1 MSSRNPFTN
10 RFGLS
15 LLIFILLL
23 NSTPTIAQ
31 WDVVMNLQ
39 PFPSPYIGDWENN
52 PTIGSLT
59 ITNNTSSQADVLI
72 YLTISNNNI
81 GVIATGNSEPI
92 TTLPGIPAQ
101 INSDKFIDWNTV
113 TYNGSIKDQVI
124 QTGRLPEGE
133 YDACITLK
141 DLNGTIL
148 KSNLCVQFNIV
159 YPSPPSLFYPTDGDQ
174 LTSNYP
180 VFTWTPVQVPPE
192 YQLRYI
198 LKIAEIL
205 PGQTSNQALLANT
218 VQYEDDNLLTTNM
231 QYPVSA
237 LPLEPGKTYA
247 WQVQAVDQNGFPP
260 SDNEGK
266 SEIWTFVM
274 PGETGHD
281 TTLQAVPLSIEIA
294 PDAAGPFSNFEN
306 SSFDTVADRLEP
318 YNSSGGTVALPMS
331 TNTGPSMIF
340 DKIIIAAANRG
351 IYIDRQKKSIAI
363 KGSLTRNGRTYEILF
378 VAAWGSRHDPRNKA
392 LILKGPLLSR
402 IFPKVLSGLT
412 EEYLMFSLADFNLKV
427 TDLPDSVKNFFGN
440 ENEVELKRGINFL
453 GKFDLHNTPRIADL
467 MKLLR
472 VEQPS
477 VELKGFVSQ
486 NVNWVFSSKEK
497 LSRDKTLEMSLSAG
511 IPLTGSLTSW
521 MSEADAELEFS
532 WEHKKTV
539 GADSAENKFTPK
551 LNLQSKLTFPFLR
564 NAARLSDTIG
574 VKGSI
579 AIDIDSEGSH
589 EWVATLE
596 TSDILNF
603 PKFENVFKL
612 HAPQIEWNITK
623 GSVKFE
629 SDFDFGRYEK
639 AGKIGIEFSKNE
651 NSTKQQGSPDT
662 TGLQATT
669 NPTTGSPGSK
679 DSSKVPFG
687 GVPTPFKQAE
697 LLTLMNKGS
706 NEPLSHG
713 EKSNESVADST
724 EKTGKKMEVKV
735 TANFS
740 QSALKAFRLDEVIR
754 TALNLKENLI
764 GDPKDIS
771 DFLNKLPALD
781 ELSMSF
787 RPQFPGS
794 MVIKGR
800 MTYQNSSTG
809 ILISRAESSSKR
821 GFILG
826 LEPQNWSIKNYF
838 PDFSLPGI
846 DNVTLSN
853 VALIFSNIGG
863 IMPSSALTKEEL
875 EFYSTAYGK
884 DNFTLVIQPGLN
896 LIASIPSQNLT
907 NNKLVP
913 LMKKLGIQQGNIL
926 LEGSLGTKIK
936 DIYLLAEFPAMHPEG
951 SPDWFKSGQMAIEL
965 TGLPSIGLAGVLNVK
980 IKDDDV
986 SFIVKTKAGRD
997 GLILSG
1003 GMISQEGWD
1012 SPFGIQWLTLNK
1024 VVLLLGITPS
1034 GSVQLGF
1041 EGDMNVGE
1049 KDIHTAVL
1057 VALNA
1062 ATGVPTNFML
1072 DGKSDAGF
1080 GVSDLVKLQH
1090 KIAEAH
1096 SPGSP
1101 AIPLDKFPP
1110 LYIKDAKL
1118 KFAPKDSP
1126 ELDISRGMTVGGLLQ
1141 LKPTSSSSVKDIAD
1155 VLFDVGDDGL
1165 TARAKIDSFSL
1176 GPVKLQEANMDL
1188 TLTRSEQYFKLT
1200 GRSDLGFANADIQ
1213 MNLTKTQALFN
1224 TNTKIFNAFQVDLN
1238 AIGKLNLIKPEFN
1251 VHGKMK
1257 NDFNGIL
1264 AKELQQVINEVVANK
1279 VNEAKAESE
1288 NAGKQYQSAV
1298 NARQAARSRWAN
1310 TPVLPRNA
1318 KKAARNAWESAIAK
1332 ASKLLVVKKLEDGK
1346 LRRWKLASNLVARLS
1361 QQTGSNSIISVR
1373 RAEFDADLTKL
1384 KTGAVKMFDID
1395 ATVEDRE
1402 YNLKIND
1409 WNFKDMKASVKSAA
1423 QIIADKLFES
1433 YQ

>member
-1 MSSRNPFTN
+1 M
-10 RFGLS
+10 
-15 LLIFILLL
+15 
-23 NSTPTIAQ
+23 
-31 WDVVMNLQ
+31 
-39 PFPSPYIGDWENN
+39 
-52 PTIGSLT
+52 
-59 ITNNTSSQADVLI
+59 
-72 YLTISNNNI
+72 
-81 GVIATGNSEPI
+81 
-92 TTLPGIPAQ
+92 PGIPTQ

-113 TYNGSIKDQVI
+113 TYNASLQDQII

-133 YDACITLK
+133 YSACITLK

-148 KSNLCVQFNIV
+148 KSNVCLQFNIV
-159 YPSPPSLFYPTDGDQ
+159 YPSPPSLFYPADGDQ

-180 VFTWTPVQVPPE
+180 IFTWTPVQVPPD

-198 LKIAEIL
+198 IKIAEIL
-205 PGQTSNQALLANT
+205 PGQTPNQALLANN
-218 VQYEDDNLLTTNM
+218 VQYEDDNLFTTNM

-237 LPLEPGKTYA
+237 LPLESGKTYA

-274 PGETGHD
+274 PNETVHD
-281 TTLQAVPLSIEIA
+281 STFQATPLSIEIA
-294 PDAAGPFSNFEN
+294 PNATGPFSNFES
-306 SSFDTVADRLEP
+306 SSFDSVANRLEP
-318 YNSSGGTVALPMS
+318 YKSSGGTVALPMNSLSS
-331 TNTGPSMIF
+331 TKEMIF
-340 DKIIIAAANRG
+340 DKIIIAAASRG

-363 KGSLTRNGRTYEILF
+363 KGSLTRDGRTYEVLF
-378 VAAWGSRHDPRNKA
+378 VAAWGTRHDPRNKA
-392 LILKGPLLSR
+392 IILKGPLLSR
-402 IFPKVLSGLT
+402 LFPNVLSGLT
-412 EEYLMFSLADFNLKV
+412 EEYLMFSLADFDLKIS
-427 TDLPDSVKNFFGN
+427 DYPDSVKNFFGD
-440 ENEVELKRGINFL
+440 EKGVELKRGINFL

-467 MKLLR
+467 MKTLR
-472 VEQPS
+472 VKEPS
-477 VELKGFVSQ
+477 VELKGYVSQ

-497 LSRDKTLEMSLSAG
+497 LSREKTTEMSLSAG
-511 IPLTGSLTSW
+511 IPLTDSLTSW
-521 MSEADAELEFS
+521 MPEADAELEFS
-532 WEHKKTV
+532 WEHKKTI

-551 LNLQSKLTFPFLR
+551 LTLQSKLTFPFLR
-564 NAARLSDTIG
+564 NATRLADTIG

-579 AIDIDSEGSH
+579 AIDIDAEGSH
-589 EWVATLE
+589 EWIATLE

-623 GSVKFE
+623 GTVKFE
-629 SDFDFGRYEK
+629 SNFDFGRYEN
-639 AGKIGIEFSKNE
+639 AGKIGIELSKNKK
-651 NSTKQQGSPDT
+651 STLDT

-679 DSSKVPFG
+679 DSTKVPFG

-697 LLTLMNKGS
+697 LLTLMNKG
-706 NEPLSHG
+706 NNDPLSHG
-713 EKSNESVADST
+713 EKSKSSAADSAGKS
-724 EKTGKKMEVKV
+724 EKKLDVKV
-735 TANFS
+735 TASFS
-740 QSALKAFRLDEVIR
+740 QSALKAFRLLEIIR
-754 TALNLKENLI
+754 TALNLKENLF
-764 GDPKDIS
+764 GDINNYPAIRHAVPPLKNPPKDIT
-771 DFLNKLPALD
+771 DFLNNLPALD

-787 RPQFPGS
+787 SPQFPGS

-800 MTYQNSSTG
+800 MTYQNSSTD

-821 GFILG
+821 GFLLG

-846 DNVTLSN
+846 NNLTLSN
-853 VALIFSNIGG
+853 VALVFSNVEG
-863 IMPSSALTKEEL
+863 IMPSSALTSEEL
-875 EFYSTAYGK
+875 EFYSKAYGK
-884 DNFTLVIQPGLN
+884 DNFTVVIQPGLN
-896 LIASIPSQNLT
+896 IIATIPSENLT
-907 NNKLVP
+907 SDKLVP

-936 DIYLLAEFPAMHPEG
+936 DIYLLAEFPSMHPEG

-1003 GMISQEGWD
+1003 GMISQEGWN

-1041 EGDMNVGE
+1041 EGDMIVGE

-1057 VALNA
+1057 VALNSV
-1062 ATGVPTNFML
+1062 TGVPTNFML
-1072 DGKSDAGF
+1072 DAKSDAGF

-1101 AIPLDKFPP
+1101 AIPLDNFPP

-1141 LKPTSSSSVKDIAD
+1141 LKPSSGSSVKDIAS

-1165 TARAKIDSFSL
+1165 IARANIDSFSL

-1188 TLTRSEQYFKLT
+1188 TLQEV
-1200 GRSDLGFANADIQ
+1200 NNI
-1213 MNLTKTQALFN
+1213 
-1224 TNTKIFNAFQVDLN
+1224 
-1238 AIGKLNLIKPEFN
+1238 LNLP
-1251 VHGKMK
+1251 
-1257 NDFNGIL
+1257 D
-1264 AKELQQVINEVVANK
+1264 
-1279 VNEAKAESE
+1279 EA
-1288 NAGKQYQSAV
+1288 
-1298 NARQAARSRWAN
+1298 
-1310 TPVLPRNA
+1310 T
-1318 KKAARNAWESAIAK
+1318 
-1332 ASKLLVVKKLEDGK
+1332 
-1346 LRRWKLASNLVARLS
+1346 
-1361 QQTGSNSIISVR
+1361 
-1373 RAEFDADLTKL
+1373 
-1384 KTGAVKMFDID
+1384 
-1395 ATVEDRE
+1395 
-1402 YNLKIND
+1402 
-1409 WNFKDMKASVKSAA
+1409 
-1423 QIIADKLFES
+1423 
-1433 YQ
+1433 